1 MLAIA
6 SDILPQ
12 TSLSY
17 VAFRIA
23 FCETLERITLAKQVG
38 GHIDGFGYLTEVPF
52 LGAVPPRVQLDLLAE
67 TWAKHLSEMP
77 EEATLLDESVIYA
90 ICETAAHLA
99 DHQPNAVRGFLRGG
113 PLEVDLRID
122 HRLAGELQGLHLN
135 LSNAGDFLMISQ
147 FEDIPP
153 DEARSLKAQFGLEE
167 DRLEPMFEVLGRW
180 HPLPEFLGNLH
191 GLLLPR
197 EIERAGLVLD
207 VPLPA

>member
-23 FCETLERITLAKQVG
+23 FCETLERITLARQVG
-38 GHIDGFGYLTEVPF
+38 GRIEGFGFLTEVPF

-67 TWAKHLSEMP
+67 TWAKHRSDAP

-90 ICETAAHLA
+90 ICETASQLA
-99 DHQPNAVRGFLRGG
+99 EHQPNAVRGFLRGG
-113 PLEVDLRID
+113 PMDVDLRID
-122 HRLAGELQGLHLN
+122 HQLARELQGLHLN

-153 DEARSLKAQFGLEE
+153 DEARPLKAQFGMEE
-167 DRLEPMFEVLGRW
+167 DRLEVMFEVLGRW
-180 HPLPEFLGNLH
+180 HPSPECLGNLQ

-197 EIERAGLVLD
+197 EIQRASVVLD
-207 VPLPA
+207 LPLPS